1 MNAIK
6 EAHYNLGIAY
16 LEAGQYS
23 RAVPEF
29 ESAIK
34 LDPNFIGAHCALCRA
49 YLQQDELENAGIAI
63 TAALKLDANHQPALL
78 LCGMITDAY
87 YDRGKSH
94 LNNRSYTEAVT
105 AFQKAIALD
114 ADLGD
119 SSQDANSEKTHIH
132 VHLGAAYIGMKSY
145 PQAIE
150 ALEHALT
157 QDTDL
162 VDAHYHLGYA
172 YVEQGEHD
180 KAIPHLERAIS
191 IAPHLKRAHYNLAR
205 AHRALGNLEAA
216 TNAVTETL
224 RLDPNYQPAHE
235 LADTIKQAHYNKGI
249 THLNSERY
257 SEAVTAF
264 QNAITLDSDFVTAHY
279 NLGLAYLK
287 MEAYRRAIPSLEK
300 TVALDPN
307 HKAAHHALALAYLGQ
322 QELGKARDI
331 ARAALKID
339 ADYQPALSLLE
350 AVDPSFTAPEKQE
363 TAQPDPKPPVN
374 PQPDAK
380 SRQEMHYDLGIA
392 YLESKMHA
400 EAIAEFRKAIDVDPD
415 FVAARV
421 GLGTVYLEMGQLDDA
436 ENAAREALRIDAN
449 TDAARQLLED
459 IGRARPE
466 PPQPASAE
474 QTVPSTDTTDVQ
486 QDLER
491 GLAFLNG
498 RQYQQAAAVFKR
510 VIKVDPDSMEAYYG
524 LGQAYLE
531 VGAYDDAKAAAEAA
545 LKLNPNSHKA
555 RELIQVIAFAR
566 NIEKR
571 RKTWKKVLSYAAI
584 VGIVIVV
591 AFVAIRLGIIP
602 FSTPSGPPFLSIA
615 ASLEEPSKN
624 GFLDAGEMGRIK
636 LTLTN
641 TGGTARN
648 VEVRLEPLEP
658 PSASGLRFKKST
670 SDLKLNENSEKTIR
684 ISITA
689 DRNVRGRDQKM
700 QIQIHGKAGFFGEM
714 KQLGTTEFSF
724 KIIPAL

>member
-16 LEAGQYS
+16 LEAGQYN

-34 LDPNFIGAHCALCRA
+34 LDPDFIGAHCALCRA

-63 TAALKLDANHQPALL
+63 RAALKLDANHQPALL
-78 LCGMITDAY
+78 LRGMITDAY
-87 YDRGKSH
+87 YDRGKTY
-94 LNNRSYTEAVT
+94 LDDGSYTEAVA
-105 AFQKAIALD
+105 AFQEAIALD

-119 SSQDANSEKTHIH
+119 GSQDADSEKTHIH

-150 ALEHALT
+150 ALEHVLT
-157 QDTDL
+157 RDADL

-172 YVEQGEHD
+172 YVEQGTDD
-180 KAIPHLERAIS
+180 KAIPHLERAIA
-191 IAPHLKRAHYNLAR
+191 IAPHLKRAHYHLAR

-216 TNAVTETL
+216 THAVTETL

-235 LADTIKQAHYNKGI
+235 LAATIKQAHYNRGI

-264 QNAITLDSDFVTAHY
+264 QNAITLDPDFATAHY

-287 MEAYRRAIPSLEK
+287 METYPRAVPSLEK
-300 TVALDPN
+300 AVVLDPN
-307 HKAAHHALALAYLGQ
+307 HKAAFHALALAYLGQ
-322 QELGKARDI
+322 QELGKARDA

-339 ADYQPALSLLE
+339 PSYQPALSLLE
-350 AVDPSFTAPEKQE
+350 AVDPSFTAPETQV
-363 TAQPDPKPPVN
+363 TAQPDPDPPVN
-374 PQPDAK
+374 PQPDTK

-415 FVAARV
+415 FVAAHV
-421 GLGTVYLEMGQLDDA
+421 GLGTIYLGMGQLDDA
-436 ENAAREALRIDAN
+436 ENAAQEALRIDAN
-449 TDAARQLLED
+449 AAAASQLLDD
-459 IGRARPE
+459 IRQARPE
-466 PPQPASAE
+466 PTQLEPVNQK
-474 QTVPSTDTTDVQ
+474 VPSPDSSDEK

-498 RQYQQAAAVFKR
+498 RQYEQAAAAFKR
-510 VIKVDPDSMEAYYG
+510 AIKSDPDSMEAHYG

-531 VGAYDDAKAAAEAA
+531 IGAYDDAKAAGEAA
-545 LKLNPNSHKA
+545 LSLNPNSHKA

-566 NIEKR
+566 NMERNQKIR
-571 RKTWKKVLSYAAI
+571 KKVWSYAGV
-584 VGIVIVV
+584 VGIIVV
-591 AFVAIRLGIIP
+591 IAFAAIRLNLIP
-602 FSTPSGPPFLSIA
+602 SPTPPGPPRLSVA

-624 GFLDAGEMGRIK
+624 GFLDAGEPARIK
-636 LTLTN
+636 LIIRN
-641 TGGTARN
+641 SGGTARD
-648 VEVRLEPLEP
+648 VDIRLEPLEP
-658 PSASGLRFKKST
+658 PSAAGLHFEKLT
-670 SDLKLNENSEKTIR
+670 SASKLNGNSEKTIR
-684 ISITA
+684 ISIKA
-689 DRNVRGRDQKM
+689 DRKVRGRDQKM
-700 QIQIHGKAGFFGEM
+700 QIQIYGKTGFFGEVKHLM
-714 KQLGTTEFSF
+714 TTEISF